1 MGSGGAGMQ
10 RQRCPQLPSRLVF
23 SWVLFVSSVASAQIT
38 KAPSFD
44 VVSVKSSPKFVGP
57 DDNNQLTFSQTG
69 IAGKN
74 VTLKRLI
81 AEAYRVQLNQIA
93 GADWLDRNEYE
104 IEAKVDRPVG
114 REQFPLMLQTLL
126 KERFNLK
133 QHRETKNTK
142 VYQLVTD
149 KGGPK
154 IRPVKDGEPPKAGNG
169 FHFHG
174 DLRQLAD
181 LLAVQLSIPDSND
194 ADPTKPQIAAGPP
207 IPVLDKTGLSGTYDF
222 DVELKPELGTGVFTV
237 WQRVLREQL
246 GLRIDNS
253 KANVPTIVVDNATQ
267 VPTAN

>member
-1 MGSGGAGMQ
+1 MRST
-10 RQRCPQLPSRLVF
+10 LILSWLV
-23 SWVLFVSSVASAQIT
+23 FVSSPAFAQTT
-38 KAPSFD
+38 KTPSFD
-44 VVSVKSSPKFVGP
+44 VVSVKASAKLVGP
-57 DDNNQLTFSQTG
+57 DDNNEITVSPAGITG
-69 IAGKN
+69 RN
-74 VTLKRLI
+74 VTLQRLI
-81 AEAYRVQLNQIA
+81 AEAYHVQLNQIA
-93 GADWLDRNEYE
+93 GPNWLDRNEYE
-104 IEAKVDRPVG
+104 IGAKTERPAG
-114 REQFPLMLQTLL
+114 REQLLLMLQTLL
-126 KERFNLK
+126 RERFNLK
-133 QHRETKNTK
+133 QHRETKSMK

-194 ADPTKPQIAAGPP
+194 ADPTKPHIAAGPP

-237 WQRVLREQL
+237 WQRVLQEQL
-246 GLRIDNS
+246 GLRIDSS
-253 KANVPTIVVDNATQ
+253 KGNVPIIVVDNAAQ